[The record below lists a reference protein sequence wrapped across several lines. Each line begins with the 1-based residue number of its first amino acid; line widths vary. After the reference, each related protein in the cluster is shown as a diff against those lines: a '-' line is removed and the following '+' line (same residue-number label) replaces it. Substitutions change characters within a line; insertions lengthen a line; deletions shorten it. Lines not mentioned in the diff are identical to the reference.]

1 MIFFL
6 DLESDVIYITGK
18 INKGSFPTSMKL
30 GVLYTGER
38 VCDVA
43 LIEYTLGSGETQEG
57 LGFWKGGY
65 KGPMGDKGS

>member
-1 MIFFL
+1 ML
-6 DLESDVIYITGK
+6 KTEDMSAYLTVS
-18 INKGSFPTSMKL
+18 
-30 GVLYTGER
+30 YTEGW

-57 LGFWKGGY
+57 LGIWKGGY